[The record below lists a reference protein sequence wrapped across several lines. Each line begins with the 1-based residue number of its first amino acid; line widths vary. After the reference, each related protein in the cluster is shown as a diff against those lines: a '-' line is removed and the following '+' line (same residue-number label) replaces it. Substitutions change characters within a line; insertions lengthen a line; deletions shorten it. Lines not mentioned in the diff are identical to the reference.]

1 MESLAESRASFLYR
15 SVGFTAKNPP
25 NIVRFA
31 RALLGEGALR
41 FVGAPGERGALVTS
55 ISRAGCRIY
64 LQHGVSDEE
73 NVFAIA
79 RGIARWDA
87 DRGGPVQDV
96 QRLALAIAL
105 PIEVVL
111 DFRAAGRTAEAVA
124 AEYHLPLSVVIDR
137 EESLARMRSTS
148 RIRVAND
155 VSVSKKTAS
164 DAG

>member
-79 RGIARWDA
+79 RVEGSD
-87 DRGGPVQDV
+87 DF
-96 QRLALAIAL
+96 AIL
-105 PIEVVL
+105 VRDYLRQI
-111 DFRAAGRTAEAVA
+111 A
-124 AEYHLPLSVVIDR
+124 AEER
-137 EESLARMRSTS
+137 
-148 RIRVAND
+148 
-155 VSVSKKTAS
+155 
-164 DAG
+164 G